1 LLVVDTIEPSLPSL
15 SSRRQVITAGLL
27 AALGSVAAVQ
37 VLGAPTVG
45 ASKRESSSTQVSMI
59 GDSLTT
65 GSMPYQLEALSTVG
79 WQRAAVDAYV
89 SRSIR
94 GKVKAD
100 RHTGL
105 TSVDAIRA
113 TTGDSDVWVV
123 ALGTNDAGIYPKSKH
138 AELINTMMDRI
149 GGGHYVIWVNIYL
162 PEKRMRQ
169 ENWNAALDAAAFER
183 PGEMFVL
190 DWATLAAENREWIG
204 VDGIHCSSKGYL
216 HRATAIA
223 TATRSLVPAAPPVR
237 STRVWS
243 QIPAG

>member
-1 LLVVDTIEPSLPSL
+1 M
-15 SSRRQVITAGLL
+15 
-27 AALGSVAAVQ
+27 AALQLLGVQ
-37 VLGAPTVG
+37 QVG
-45 ASKRESSSTQVSMI
+45 ASKSRSSNQVSLI

-65 GSMPYQLEALSTVG
+65 GTMPYQLEALSTVG

-123 ALGTNDAGIYPKSKH
+123 ALGTNDAGIYPKGKH
-138 AELINTMMDRI
+138 PELINSMMDRI

-162 PEKRMRQ
+162 PEKRARQ
-169 ENWNAALDAAAFER
+169 ENWNAALDAATLER
-183 PGEMFVL
+183 RGEMFVL
-190 DWATLAAENREWIG
+190 DWATLAAENPGWIG
-204 VDGIHCSSKGYL
+204 ADGIHCSNKGYV

-223 TATRSLVPAAPPVR
+223 AATRSLIPATPPDTSSVR
-237 STRVWS
+237 STRLWS